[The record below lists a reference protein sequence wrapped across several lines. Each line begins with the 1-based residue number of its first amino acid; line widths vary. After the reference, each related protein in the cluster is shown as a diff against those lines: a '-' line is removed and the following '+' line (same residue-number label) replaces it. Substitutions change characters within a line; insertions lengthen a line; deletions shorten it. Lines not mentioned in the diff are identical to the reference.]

1 MTDTLIQQIKA
12 VQSTGRCN
20 MFSVREVFEIAFEFG
35 FMELCDFIF
44 MDSCAYSAFILTGE
58 SEG

>member
-1 MTDTLIQQIKA
+1 MTDELIQQIKTI
-12 VQSTGRCN
+12 QSTGRCN

-44 MDSCAYSAFILTGE
+44 VDTKRYCEFILTGE